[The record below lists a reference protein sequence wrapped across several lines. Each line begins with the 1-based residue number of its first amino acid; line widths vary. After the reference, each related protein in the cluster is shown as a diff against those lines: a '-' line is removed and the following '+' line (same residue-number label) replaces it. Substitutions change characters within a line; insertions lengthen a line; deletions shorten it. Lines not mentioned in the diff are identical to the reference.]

1 MLRTYRNLP
10 AIPTGYPL
18 DDVWSVVVPIART
31 NLVTNPS
38 LETNTTNWAAIGSSI
53 ARSTT
58 QQYHGAYSLAITPT
72 AATTDGARF
81 DTVSLTSGTTYAY
94 SAKVRGVAGL
104 KYKLCLETTAAVE
117 LNSVTFTAISP
128 AENQ

>member
-1 MLRTYRNLP
+1 MFRTYRQLP
-10 AIPTGYPL
+10 PIQTGYPL

-38 LETNTTNWAAIGSSI
+38 FETGTTSWTASGGSI
-53 ARSTT
+53 ARTTT

-72 AATTDGARF
+72 AATTDGARY

-94 SAKVRGVAGL
+94 SAKVRGVAG
-104 KYKLCLETTAAVE
+104 
-117 LNSVTFTAISP
+117 
-128 AENQ
+128 